1 MMRRSLSLNG
11 RIVGLVALTN
21 ATTLGLLA
29 ALFVLLEYS
38 AARQAL
44 AQEFQSVTET
54 IGINAAAALS
64 FEDRQTARESL
75 DSLKRD
81 PRVLGAAIYK
91 MTPEGEASEVFASF
105 GSGIPSVDS
114 GRQLSPG
121 ATFGPG
127 WAILADDI
135 EWHGNRLGRIAVRVS
150 LDQVRER
157 LTDYGAISLLALALS
172 LGIGILVSR
181 RLSLLVTNP
190 VAKLAEAARRV
201 TRHADF
207 NVRLSPLNHDEVGEL
222 TECFNGMLTTI
233 RERDR
238 LLHDHKENLEEKVRL
253 RTQELELARQ
263 KAVESARLKSEF
275 LANMSH
281 EIRTPLNGVMGMTA
295 LAMDTELSGEARD
308 YLETAMSSAGTL
320 LAVINDILDFS
331 KIDAG
336 KLGLEAIPFE
346 VHATLNSMSKTFAL
360 AAHRKRIELVCDL
373 DPTIPPVLLG
383 DPTRLQQVLGNLI
396 SNAIKFTDAGEVVLK
411 VRLVRSESGSALVRF
426 SVSDTGIGIPTEHQ
440 ERIFESF
447 TQADG
452 STTRRFGGTGLG
464 LSIANKLV
472 QLMGGSIRISSE
484 PGKGS
489 DFSFELNLPQAEDKT
504 AGSAGRDVP
513 ARPEILAG
521 LRVLIVDDHA
531 TNRRVLSGYARRLGM
546 VPVAV
551 DGASEALELCLSR
564 QRSGEPF
571 DLVFTDYRLHGTDGL
586 ALAGALLSQ
595 EPLAATPL
603 VLVTSVDQSGLVTK
617 ARNAS
622 IRCCL
627 TKPVTSE
634 EFCEAAL
641 TALHHQNQQQESG
654 ETESAPGAGKPN
666 TAGRIGSSYHGRCMH
681 ILVAEDNAVNQR
693 VVVRLLEQ
701 LGHRPVV
708 VANGRL
714 AVSAIEQ
721 PGERF
726 DLILMDCQMP
736 QMDGFEATRR
746 IRLYEARVGRRTP
759 IIALTAH
766 ALKGDKERCLDA
778 GMDDYLPK
786 PIDRADL
793 ATKLTLIA
801 HEPAA
806 GDPEPVSTAG

>member
-1 MMRRSLSLNG
+1 MKRTLGLNG

-29 ALFVLLEYS
+29 TLFVMLEYS

-54 IGINAAAALS
+54 IGMNAAAALS

-75 DSLKRD
+75 GSLKRD

-91 MTPEGEASEVFASF
+91 MSPEGEASEVFASY

-127 WAILADDI
+127 WAILVDDI
-135 EWHGNRLGRIAVRVS
+135 DWHGNRLGRIAVRVS

-157 LTDYGAISLLALALS
+157 LIDYGAISLLALTLS

-181 RLSLLVTNP
+181 RLSMLVTNP

-201 TRHADF
+201 TRHADYT
-207 NVRLSPLNHDEVGEL
+207 VQLSPLNQDEVGEL
-222 TECFNGMLTTI
+222 TECFNGMITTI

-295 LAMDTELSGEARD
+295 LAMDTELSGEAHE

-336 KLGLEAIPFE
+336 KLGLETIPFE
-346 VHATLNSMSKTFAL
+346 INTTLNRLAKTFAL

-373 DPTIPPVLLG
+373 DPSIPAAVLG
-383 DPTRLQQVLGNLI
+383 DPIRLQQVLGNLI
-396 SNAIKFTDAGEVVLK
+396 SNAIKFTDSGEVILK
-411 VRLVRSESGSALVRF
+411 ARLVRQDAAGALLRF
-426 SVSDTGIGIPTEHQ
+426 SVSDTGIGIPMEHQ
-440 ERIFESF
+440 ARIFESF

-464 LSIANKLV
+464 LSIANQLV
-472 QLMGGSIRISSE
+472 QLMGGSIRIFSE
-484 PGKGS
+484 AGKGS
-489 DFSFELNLPQAEDKT
+489 DFSFELALPTVDAKT
-504 AGSAGRDVP
+504 AGAMIQSA

-531 TNRRVLSGYARRLGM
+531 TNRRILTGFARRLGM
-546 VPVAV
+546 IPNAVA
-551 DGASEALELCLSR
+551 GASEAIELCLSR
-564 QRSGEPF
+564 ERTGEPF
-571 DLVFTDYRLHGTDGL
+571 DLIFTDYHMEGTDGL
-586 ALAGALLSQ
+586 AFAGAMQ
-595 EPLAATPL
+595 AQAPLAATPL
-603 VLVTSVDQSGLVTK
+603 VLVTSVDQSGLATK
-617 ARNAS
+617 ARSAS

-634 EFCEAAL
+634 EFLEAAL
-641 TALHHQNQQQESG
+641 TALQHPTASG
-654 ETESAPGAGKPN
+654 EVAGACGNAAPLIP
-666 TAGRIGSSYHGRCMH
+666 SSECRCMH

-693 VVVRLLEQ
+693 VIVRLLEQ

-746 IRLYEARVGRRTP
+746 IRLFESRVGRRTP

-766 ALKGDKERCLDA
+766 ALKGDRERCLDA

-786 PIDRADL
+786 PIDRSDL
-793 ATKLTLIA
+793 AAKLKLIA
-801 HEPAA
+801 QEPLREVR
-806 GDPEPVSTAG
+806 DPVPSA